1 MSNLGDLINSIASSL
16 HSYTGV
22 QENSTYLTAG
32 VDASTLSLPVASS
45 DNVMRG
51 IAEVD
56 DELVYI
62 DVADANTL
70 TLTPFGRGYRGST
83 AATHLINTQVIS
95 DPSFPRVEIRRAI
108 DQVILGLYP
117 QLFQIKTTTLT
128 YAPAPI
134 GYQLPADV
142 DKVLDIKFL
151 RPGDPTNYWSPVY
164 DWSFDPTSAETTG
177 KALNLFDALPAGSTI
192 RVVYQ
197 APFGTFAATSD
208 TLASVGL
215 KDDWQDLITYAVAA
229 RLVRFLDPA
238 RLQLPAV
245 ENASRAQYVA
255 AGDAGKVANQMY
267 AMYQQRLNE
276 ERRKLLD
283 LIPPRINFQR

>member
-1 MSNLGDLINSIASSL
+1 MSTLGDLINSIAASL

-22 QENSTYLTAG
+22 QENGTYLTAG
-32 VDASTLSLPVASS
+32 VDASALSFPVASS
-45 DNVMRG
+45 DQVMRG

-56 DELVYI
+56 DELVYV

-70 TLTPFGRGYRGST
+70 TITPFGRGYRGST
-83 AATHLINTQVIS
+83 AASHLANAQVTS
-95 DPSFPRVEIRRAI
+95 DPSFPRAEIRRAI

-117 QLFQIKTTTLT
+117 NLYQIKTTTLAYSPT
-128 YAPAPI
+128 PI

-142 DKVLDIKFL
+142 DKILDIKFKYT
-151 RPGDPTNYWSPVY
+151 GIPTNYWQPVY
-164 DWSFDPTSAETTG
+164 DWSFDPTSAEVTG
-177 KALNLFDALPAGSTI
+177 KALNLFDTLPVGSSI

-197 APFGTFAATSD
+197 APFGTFSSSND

-215 KDDWQDLITYAVAA
+215 KDDWQDLITYAVSA
-229 RLVRFLDPA
+229 RLIRFLDPA

-245 ENASRAQYVA
+245 ENATRSQYVA

-283 LIPPRINFQR
+283 LTPPRINFQG